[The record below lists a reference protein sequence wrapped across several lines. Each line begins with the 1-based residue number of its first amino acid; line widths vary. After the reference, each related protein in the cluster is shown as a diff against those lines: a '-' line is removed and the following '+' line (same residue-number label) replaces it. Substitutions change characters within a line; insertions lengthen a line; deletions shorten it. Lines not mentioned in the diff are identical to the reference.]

1 MSPLPAGPT
10 SLPVPSLALVI
21 LDGWGLA
28 PDGPGNAVS
37 QASKPVFDELW
48 SAYPHTELSTSGRD
62 VGLPDGQMGNSEVG
76 HLNLGAGAV
85 VKQDLARID
94 DSVADGSFFE
104 NPALRAA
111 CGSARESRRGRLHAI
126 ALVSDGGVHS
136 GWEHIEAVIELA
148 GEEGVS
154 DLVLHVLTDGR
165 DTLPRNGAGYVEEV
179 ERWLRHTGRI
189 GTVAGRYW
197 GMDRDRRW
205 DRTKRAYDA
214 IVHARA
220 PRADA
225 AVAAIRESYERDV
238 TDEFIEPVVIGDY
251 DGAEPDEPF
260 IFVNFRP
267 DRARQMT
274 RALGE
279 RDFDE
284 FDRDGAPVFEVT
296 TMTEYH
302 HGWPYG
308 VAFPPREPEVTM
320 AKVIADRGERQLHVA
335 ETEKYAH
342 VTYFFNGGREEEWGG
357 EEHFLADS
365 PRDVPTYDHKPEMSA
380 AGAAR
385 LFTEHWSADD
395 YRFGI
400 INFANPDMVG
410 HTGVIPAAV
419 AAVEEVD
426 RRLAEVVSTVHAKG
440 GALIIT
446 ADHGNCEQMLEPDGS
461 PNTAHSTNPVP
472 LIVTVEGLELRD
484 GGILAD
490 VTPTALDLLD
500 IPQPEAMTGT
510 SLRAA

>member
-1 MSPLPAGPT
+1 MTPLPAGPT
-10 SLPVPSLALVI
+10 SVPVPSVALVV
-21 LDGWGLA
+21 LDGWGIA
-28 PDGPGNAVS
+28 PDGPGNAIS
-37 QASKPVFDELW
+37 QANTPTFDDLW
-48 SAYPHTELSTSGRD
+48 ASYPHTALNTSGRD
-62 VGLPDGQMGNSEVG
+62 VGLPPGQMGNSEVG
-76 HLNLGAGAV
+76 HMNLGAGAI
-85 VKQDLARID
+85 VKQDLARLD
-94 DSVADGSFFE
+94 DAVADGSFFE

-126 ALVSDGGVHS
+126 GLISDGGVHS

-165 DTLPRNGAGYVEEV
+165 DTLPHNGAGYVEEL
-179 ERWLRHTGRI
+179 ERWLRHIGRI
-189 GTVAGRYW
+189 GTVGGRYW

-214 IVHARA
+214 IVHAKA
-220 PRADA
+220 PRFET
-225 AVAAIRESYERDV
+225 AVEGIRDSYERDV

-260 IFVNFRP
+260 IFINFRP

-279 RDFDE
+279 SDFNE
-284 FDRDGAPVFEVT
+284 FDRGGAGAFEVT
-296 TMTEYH
+296 TMTEYQ
-302 HGWPYG
+302 HGWTYP
-308 VAFPPREPEVTM
+308 VAFSPKEPDVTL
-320 AKVIADRGERQLHVA
+320 AEVIAERGDRQLHVA

-342 VTYFFNGGREEEWGG
+342 VTYFFNGGREKEWDG
-357 EEHFLADS
+357 EERFLAAS

-380 AGAAR
+380 EAAAH
-385 LFTEHWSADD
+385 LFTEHWSADG

-426 RRLAEVVSTVHAKG
+426 RRLSEVVTAVHAKG
-440 GALIIT
+440 GALLIT
-446 ADHGNCEQMLEPDGS
+446 ADHGNCEHMLEPDGS

-472 LIVTVEGLELRD
+472 LIATAEGIELRE

-490 VTPTALDLLD
+490 VAPTALRLLGF
-500 IPQPEAMTGT
+500 PQPEAMTGR
-510 SLRAA
+510 SLIGG